1 MLRKLREDKGAL
13 LKKMGDLYEAGK
25 KADGMTE
32 VQVKEYNDLRAQVE
46 ALDDQIKVAE
56 DAEARASTVGTGS
69 GVQVASPEEKKV
81 AARYSLHKAIRQ
93 HMAGKVL
100 DGIEGEM
107 HQEAV
112 NEARQ
117 SGLSLEGVGLPSSFV
132 QLGRNQRDL
141 TVGTTTAGGHTVAT
155 DLGGLIPILNPNPVV
170 IGLGAQVLDGLVGNL
185 DLPRHNTQGAAS
197 WLAENGAASEGDDA
211 FNKISLTPHRLARIT
226 EISKQLLAQ
235 SSIGVEAF
243 TRKSLEDAI
252 SIALDVAAINGSGS
266 SNQPTG
272 VLNTSGIGSVA
283 GGTNGLIPTWGNIV
297 ALETAAETANA
308 LMGNLNY
315 LSTPGVKGAL
325 KTALKASG
333 VSGYI
338 WSEDNT
344 LNGYRAIASNN
355 VPSTLTKGSASGI
368 CHAVIFGN
376 WNELIIGQWAGV
388 DITVDPYTKA
398 EQALVRMVVNTYWD
412 IALRHPASFAAM
424 KDALIA

>member
-13 LKKMGDLYEAGK
+13 LKKMGDLYAEGQKVGGMNEA
-25 KADGMTE
+25 
-32 VQVKEYNDLRAQVE
+32 QVKEYNEAKTSVE
-46 ALDDQIKVAE
+46 ALEDQIRVAE
-56 DAEARASTVGTGS
+56 DAEARASTIGSGS
-69 GVQVASPEEKKV
+69 GVQSASSEEKKV
-81 AARYSLHKAIRQ
+81 AAHYSLHKAIRQ
-93 HMAGKVL
+93 HMAGKQL

-107 HQEAV
+107 HQEAEK
-112 NEARQ
+112 EARA
-117 SGLSLEGVGLPSSFV
+117 SGLSLNGVGLPASFV
-132 QLGRNQRDL
+132 QLGRAKRDL

-155 DLGGLIPILNPNPVV
+155 ELGGLIPILNPKPVV
-170 IGLGAQVLDGLVGNL
+170 IGLGAQVLDNLAGNV

-197 WLAENGAASEGDDA
+197 WYAENAQASEADDA
-211 FNKISLTPHRLARIT
+211 FNKISLTPHRLARAT

-243 TRKSLEDAI
+243 TRKSFEDAI
-252 SIALDVAAINGSGS
+252 AIALDVAAINGSGS

-272 VLNTSGIGSVA
+272 ILNTSGIGSVA

-297 ALETAAETANA
+297 ALETAVDTANA
-308 LMGNLNY
+308 LMDNLNY
-315 LSTPGVKGAL
+315 LSTPGVKGVL
-325 KTALKASG
+325 KGVLKASG

-338 WSEDNT
+338 WGEDNT
-344 LNGYRAIASNN
+344 LNGYKAIGSNN
-355 VPSTLTKGSASGI
+355 VPSTLTKGSASAI
-368 CHAVIFGN
+368 CHAIIFGN

-398 EQALVRMVVNTYWD
+398 DYALVRMVVNTYWD